1 MDAIIKRLRK
11 FAKDRDWEKFHTP
24 DNLAKSIAIE
34 ASELLEN
41 FQWED
46 LTPEKDNIKDEL
58 ADIMSYCLMMVDH
71 YGFDLETI
79 LNEKI
84 DKNEKKYPVG
94 KAYGNAKK
102 YDKL

>member
-46 LTPEKDNIKDEL
+46 RTPEKDNIKDEL

>member
-1 MDAIIKRLRK
+1 MDSIIKRLRK

-24 DNLAKSIAIE
+24 DNLAKSISIE

-46 LTPEKDNIKDEL
+46 LTPDKDNIKDEL

>member
-1 MDAIIKRLRK
+1 VDSIIKRLRK

-24 DNLAKSIAIE
+24 DNLAKSISIE

-46 LTPEKDNIKDEL
+46 LTPDKDNIKDEL